1 MALKESTGAKEEERT
16 RRRRREQGGGGDNKE
31 EEEEERIGGVGGG
44 GENRRSEQWEKE
56 VRSDPDLLG
65 PHGVA
70 GLLEQDFLE
79 VKVLVVVVGLC
90 AGVADVALGVETLRN
105 LHGVLRPHA

>member
-1 MALKESTGAKEEERT
+1 MALKEYTGV
-16 RRRRREQGGGGDNKE
+16 
-31 EEEEERIGGVGGG
+31 EEEERPGGGEERKRRRDQEEERRGRGRG
-44 GENRRSEQWEKE
+44 GENRR
-56 VRSDPDLLG
+56 RRRDPDLLS

-90 AGVADVALGVETLRN
+90 AGVADVALGVEPLRD